1 MYNGCMLNKIKE
13 LNNMRNLENNN
24 QIDFDSLEWEVHSL
38 KVQDLVN
45 NGMRGRVELNVEKA
59 NHFFNLADELLER
72 EFGLAHKDANSIING
87 FITEWVE
94 VNL

>member
-1 MYNGCMLNKIKE
+1 
-13 LNNMRNLENNN
+13 MRNLENNN

-38 KVQDLVN
+38 KVQDLVD
-45 NGMRGRVELNVEKA
+45 NGMRGRVEWNVEKA
-59 NHFFNLADELLER
+59 NHFFNLAFELLKR
-72 EFGLAHKDANSIING
+72 EFGLAHKDATPIING